1 MFPSDVV
8 ITKYK
13 KSTDS
18 RGELVI
24 THEGVLND
32 VVAIKRSTS
41 KKNVLR
47 GLHFQKNPHPQ
58 RKIIEVIDG
67 SIVGM
72 LIDMNVGSSSYGK
85 FYSMEIH
92 ASEESVLH
100 IPSHYAHGFLTIT
113 DVVFQYLT
121 IGAYS
126 VDAEIAIAPP
136 KFFYEVQNIES
147 NSLNISEKDRLAFC
161 YETYFSSGK
170 LN

>member
-1 MFPSDVV
+1 MFPSDVAIAKHIKCV
-8 ITKYK
+8 
-13 KSTDS
+13 DS

-24 THEGVLND
+24 THEGAIND
-32 VVAIKRSTS
+32 VVAIKRSIS

-47 GLHFQKNPHPQ
+47 GLHFQKAPYTQ

-67 SIVGM
+67 SIIGM
-72 LIDMNVGSSSYGK
+72 LINMDVDSSNYGK

-92 ASEESVLH
+92 SSEECVLY
-100 IPSHYAHGFLTIT
+100 IPSHYAHGFLTTT

-126 VDAEIAIAPP
+126 ADAEIAITPP
-136 KFFYEVQNIES
+136 KNFYEVQNIES
-147 NSLNISEKDRLAFC
+147 KLLTISEKDRLAFC

-170 LN
+170 PS

>member
-1 MFPSDVV
+1 MFPSDVA
-8 ITKYK
+8 ITKFN
-13 KSTDS
+13 KSVDS

-24 THEGVLND
+24 THEGAIND
-32 VVAIKRSTS
+32 VVAIKRSIS

-47 GLHFQKNPHPQ
+47 GLHFQEAPHTQ

-67 SIVGM
+67 SIIGM
-72 LIDMNVGSSSYGK
+72 LINMDVGSSNYGK

-92 ASEESVLH
+92 SADGQVLH
-100 IPSHYAHGFLTIT
+100 IPSHYAHGFITIT

-126 VDAEIAIAPP
+126 PDAEIAISPP
-136 KFFYEVQNIES
+136 KNFYEVQNIES
-147 NSLNISEKDRLAFC
+147 SSLNISEKDRLAFC

-170 LN
+170 PS